1 MPVKIIRA
9 LTVYYL
15 SLNAAISFTPG
26 ESKMRVRSF
35 VAVTAL
41 SFFATSAGQ
50 YALVEARGAPPQH
63 VSIVD
68 PIDMSRYAASAHFC
82 AGIVASWLHKA
93 PKTFV
98 KQELNRCYA
107 AELPRV

>member
-1 MPVKIIRA
+1 
-9 LTVYYL
+9 
-15 SLNAAISFTPG
+15 
-26 ESKMRVRSF
+26 MRIRSF
-35 VAVTAL
+35 IAVTAL
-41 SFFATSAGQ
+41 SCLVTSAGQ
-50 YALVEARGAPPQH
+50 YALVEARVAPPH
-63 VSIVD
+63 SVSIVD
-68 PIDMSRYAASAHFC
+68 PIDMSQYAAKAHFC

>member
-1 MPVKIIRA
+1 
-9 LTVYYL
+9 
-15 SLNAAISFTPG
+15 
-26 ESKMRVRSF
+26 MRIRSF
-35 VAVTAL
+35 IVVTAL
-41 SFFATSAGQ
+41 SFLVTSAGQ
-50 YALVEARGAPPQH
+50 YALYAEPLSKQRTPPPHH